1 MMDFRPPVQ
10 EIAFM
15 AKLYGLDRL
24 GKDGLTPEITDGLIE
39 TILEEAGKFAA
50 ERIAL
55 LNRIGDTVGAQ
66 YQNGH
71 VITPEGWA
79 STYREWASAGWNGLT
94 APTEFGGQ
102 ALPHLLQLAASE
114 MWTSAS
120 MAFMLGPM
128 LTSSAIDALVAH
140 GSDEL
145 KSVYLEKLVTG
156 EWMGTMNLTE
166 PQAGSDVGALKTKA
180 VKQADGTYRVSGQ
193 KIYITYGEHDMVDNI
208 VHLVLARL
216 PDAPAGSRGISLFLV
231 PKFLVN
237 ADGTLGARNDVR
249 CAGIEHKLGIHGSP
263 TCTMIYGDHA
273 GAIGYLIGEENRG
286 LNCMFTMMN
295 SARLGVGLQ
304 GVAVAERATQLALAH
319 ASERKQGKA
328 VAAKSDGPSAII
340 EHPDVLRML
349 TMMRAKTEA
358 ARAICYMTAAAIDR
372 SHRETNETK
381 RKLAEERAA
390 LLTPVAKSWS
400 TDVGIEVA
408 SLGIQVHGGMGFIEG
423 SGAAQHLR
431 DARIAA
437 IYEGTNGIQAIDLVS
452 RKLPLSQGN
461 AVRSL
466 LADANAMVARY
477 GASGLATSK
486 SSAANLADAMSALE
500 KSTLT
505 MADAATHRMSEA
517 LAVATPYQDLFGI
530 ALGGAALAEAATH
543 AKGTALEKHYESLA
557 RFYATHVSPQ
567 ANALANIV
575 IEGGDALSP
584 DLFAKHA

>member
-1 MMDFRPPVQ
+1 MDFRPPVR

-15 AKLYGLDRL
+15 AKLFGLDRL
-24 GKDGLTPEITDGLIE
+24 EKDGLAPEIADGL
-39 TILEEAGKFAA
+39 TDAILEEAGKFASA
-50 ERIAL
+50 RIAP
-55 LNRIGDTVGAQ
+55 LNRIGDTIGAR
-66 YQNGH
+66 YQNGS
-71 VITPEGWA
+71 VITPEGWK
-79 STYREWASAGWNGLT
+79 TIYHEWVQAGWNGLT

-102 ALPHLLQLAASE
+102 GLPHLLHLAASE

-128 LTSSAIDALVAH
+128 LTSSAVEALVAH
-140 GSDEL
+140 GSDDL
-145 KSVYLEKLVTG
+145 KSIYLDKLVAG

-180 VKQADGTYRVSGQ
+180 VKQADGTYRISGH

-208 VHLVLARL
+208 IHLVLARL
-216 PDAPAGSRGISLFLV
+216 PDAPQGSRGISLFLV

-237 ADGTLGARNDVR
+237 KDGSLGARNDVR
-249 CAGIEHKLGIHGSP
+249 CAGIESKLGIHGSP
-263 TCTMIYGDHA
+263 TCTMIYGDHE
-273 GAIGYLIGEENRG
+273 GAVGYLIGEENRG

-304 GVAVAERATQLALAH
+304 GVAVAERAMQLALTY

-328 VAAKSDGPSAII
+328 MGTAGEGPNAII
-340 EHPDVLRML
+340 DHPDVLRML

-372 SHRETNETK
+372 SHREPDGAK
-381 RKLAEERAA
+381 RKIAEERAA

-400 TDVGIEVA
+400 TDIGIEVA

-423 SGAAQHLR
+423 SGAAQHMR

-437 IYEGTNGIQAIDLVS
+437 IYEGTNGIQAIDLVT
-452 RKLPLSQGN
+452 RKLPLSQGG
-461 AVRSL
+461 AARAL

-477 GASGLATSK
+477 GASGLAASK

-500 KSTLT
+500 KATRAIS
-505 MADAATHRMSEA
+505 DAATNRISEA

-543 AKGTALEKHYESLA
+543 AKGTALEKHYEHLVQ
-557 RFYATHVSPQ
+557 FFATHVSPQ

>member
-1 MMDFRPPVQ
+1 MEFRPPVR
-10 EIAFM
+10 EIAYM

-24 GKDGLTPEITDGLIE
+24 EKDGLAPEIADGLVE
-39 TILEEAGKFAA
+39 TILDEAAKFAS
-50 ERIAL
+50 ERIAP

-66 YQNGH
+66 YRNGN
-71 VITPEGWA
+71 VITPEGWKP
-79 STYREWASAGWNGLT
+79 TYRAWASAGWNGLT
-94 APTEFGGQ
+94 APVDFGGQ
-102 ALPHLLQLAASE
+102 GLPHLLQLAASE
-114 MWTSAS
+114 MWNSAS

-128 LTSSAIDALVAH
+128 LTSGAVDALTAH

-145 KSVYLEKLVTG
+145 KSIYLEKLVTG

-180 VKQADGTYRVSGQ
+180 VKQADGAYRISGQ

-208 VHLVLARL
+208 IHLVLARL

-249 CAGIEHKLGIHGSP
+249 CAGIESKLGIHGSP
-263 TCTMIYGDHA
+263 TCTMIYGDHE

-295 SARLGVGLQ
+295 AARLGVGLQ
-304 GVAVAERATQLALAH
+304 GVAIAERATQMALSY

-328 VAAKSDGPSAII
+328 LGMKGEGSSAII

-372 SHRETNETK
+372 SHREPDEAK
-381 RKLAEERAA
+381 RKTAEERAA

-400 TDVGIEVA
+400 TDIGIEVA

-437 IYEGTNGIQAIDLVS
+437 IYEGTNGIQAIDLIS
-452 RKLPLSQGN
+452 RKLPLSQGH
-461 AVRSL
+461 AVRAL

-477 GASGLATSK
+477 GASGLAASK

-500 KSTLT
+500 KATLAI
-505 MADAATHRMSEA
+505 ADAASNRMSEA

-543 AKGTALEKHYESLA
+543 AKGTTLEKHYETLT
-557 RFYATHVSPQ
+557 RFFATHVAPQ
-567 ANALANIV
+567 ASALANIV

>member
-1 MMDFRPPVQ
+1 MEFRPPVR
-10 EIAFM
+10 EIGFM

-24 GKDGLTPEITDGLIE
+24 EQDGLAPEIADGLVE
-39 TILEEAGKFAA
+39 TILDEAGKFAS
-50 ERIAL
+50 ERIAP

-66 YQNGH
+66 YRNGN
-71 VITPEGWA
+71 VTTPAGWA
-79 STYREWASAGWNGLT
+79 ATYRAWASAGWNGLT
-94 APTEFGGQ
+94 APVDFGGQ
-102 ALPHLLQLAASE
+102 GLPHLLQLAASE
-114 MWTSAS
+114 MWNSAS

-128 LTSSAIDALVAH
+128 LTSGAVDALTAH

-145 KSVYLEKLVTG
+145 KAIYLEKLISG

-180 VKQADGTYRVSGQ
+180 VKQADGTYRISGQ

-208 VHLVLARL
+208 IHLVLARL
-216 PDAPAGSRGISLFLV
+216 PDAPQGSRGISLFLV

-237 ADGTLGARNDVR
+237 ADGSLGTRNDVR

-263 TCTMIYGDHA
+263 TCTMIYGDHE
-273 GAIGYLIGEENRG
+273 GAVGYLIGEENRG

-304 GVAVAERATQLALAH
+304 GVAIAERATQLALSYAR
-319 ASERKQGKA
+319 ERKQGKA
-328 VAAKSDGPSAII
+328 IATKAEGSSAII
-340 EHPDVLRML
+340 EHPDVLRMI

-372 SHRETNETK
+372 SHREPDDTK
-381 RKLAEERAA
+381 RKIAEERAA

-400 TDVGIEVA
+400 TDIGIEVA

-437 IYEGTNGIQAIDLVS
+437 IYEGTNGIQAVDLVS

-477 GASGLATSK
+477 GASGLLASK

-500 KSTLT
+500 KATLA
-505 MADAATHRMSEA
+505 MADAAANRISEA

-530 ALGGAALAEAATH
+530 ALGGAALAEAANH
-543 AKGTALEKHYESLA
+543 AKGTELEQHYATLA
-557 RFYATHVSPQ
+557 RFYATHVAPQ

-584 DLFAKHA
+584 DLFAQHA